1 MNSDIKTFR
10 RFVLALIS
18 ILFFGLAASSL
29 AQGQIKLEKSLYRV
43 ELTGTYVH
51 DWRSQSAEFPRSDRG
66 WTVEEGSVSS
76 GFHTKGNG
84 VVYRGSKLTGEVPKG
99 IPTAFQFSPVGWP
112 RAKANNRQK
121 IKIRRNLIPACG
133 GELGECD
140 GTEPKG
146 LKTISKS
153 CGKANAVV
161 PFSLDYDESKTAWM
175 ELDFLYHPSNY
186 EFCGRKYPYFAS
198 ITELKDRWIKGGVD
212 YVERLKKGRKQTWH
226 HSSEIGEV
234 YGPSTGFETKRSRKC
249 PPMKGEGNQRCW
261 TTDLTL
267 EVTRI
272 K

>member
-29 AQGQIKLEKSLYRV
+29 AQGGIKLEKTSYRV

-51 DWRSQSAEFPRSDRG
+51 DWRSQSGQFPRGDRG
-66 WTVEEGSVSS
+66 WTVEQGTVSS
-76 GFHTKGNG
+76 GFNTGKGI
-84 VVYRGSKLTGEVPKG
+84 VYKGSKLTGDLPKG
-99 IPTAFQFSPVGWP
+99 IPSALQFSPVGWP

-121 IKIRRNLIPACG
+121 IKITQNLIPACG

-140 GTEPKG
+140 GTEPSG
-146 LKTISKS
+146 IKTISKS
-153 CGKANAVV
+153 CRKPNAVL
-161 PFSLDYDESKTAWM
+161 PFSLDYDDGNARFMK
-175 ELDFLYHPSNY
+175 LDFLFHPSNH
-186 EFCGRKYPYFAS
+186 EFCGKNYPYFAS
-198 ITELKDRWIKGGVD
+198 VSDLSDRWIKGGVD
-212 YVERLKKGRKQTWH
+212 LIDELKKGKRQVWRY
-226 HSSEIGEV
+226 SGEVGEV
-234 YGPSTGFETKRSRKC
+234 YGPSTGYKTMRSKKC
-249 PPMKGEGNQRCW
+249 PPMKGEGTQRCW